1 MTMKMKK
8 IVLSMFV
15 GCMVIFG
22 CSSCTV
28 DKGHTTYYT
37 YVNQTASTITIECYY
52 GDGWVEEIVNPDD
65 LYETLTI
72 QPGDKSTV
80 KLYAMVFC
88 LPFRWLNSPDVYLLV
103 HNGQI
108 KVFDDESADDSLL
121 IMETYTLT
129 SESETV
135 RHYEYV
141 FTDDY
146 FKDGEPIE

>member
-1 MTMKMKK
+1 MKK
-8 IVLSMFV
+8 RIFFTIV
-15 GCMVIFG
+15 GCICLLNFS
-22 CSSCTV
+22 CSSSERV
-28 DKGHTTYYT
+28 HDTYYT
-37 YVNQTASTITIECYY
+37 YINNTSSAITIECYY

-135 RHYEYV
+135 RHYEYA

>member
-1 MTMKMKK
+1 MNMKK

-28 DKGHTTYYT
+28 DKGHTTYYA

-52 GDGWVEEIVNPDD
+52 GDAWVDEVVNPDE
-65 LYETLTI
+65 LYKTITIPSGESNTVHLTS
-72 QPGDKSTV
+72 DT
-80 KLYAMVFC
+80 FC
-88 LPFRWLNSPDVYLLV
+88 MPFLWLNSPDVYLLV

-108 KVFDDESADDSLL
+108 KVFDDGSADDSLL
-121 IMETYTLT
+121 MLETYTLT

>member
-1 MTMKMKK
+1 
-8 IVLSMFV
+8 
-15 GCMVIFG
+15 
-22 CSSCTV
+22 
-28 DKGHTTYYT
+28 
-37 YVNQTASTITIECYY
+37 
-52 GDGWVEEIVNPDD
+52 
-65 LYETLTI
+65 
-72 QPGDKSTV
+72 
-80 KLYAMVFC
+80 MVFC

>member
-1 MTMKMKK
+1 
-8 IVLSMFV
+8 MFV

-28 DKGHTTYYT
+28 EQVHDTYYT
-37 YVNQTASTITIECYY
+37 YINSTSSVITIECYY
-52 GDGWVEEIVNPDD
+52 GDAWVDEVVNPDE
-65 LYETLTI
+65 LYKTITIPSGESNTVHLTS
-72 QPGDKSTV
+72 DT
-80 KLYAMVFC
+80 FC
-88 LPFRWLNSPDVYLLV
+88 MPFLWLNSPDVYLLV

>member
-1 MTMKMKK
+1 MTMNMKK

-37 YVNQTASTITIECYY
+37 YVNQTASTIAIECYY
-52 GDGWVEEIVNPDD
+52 GRISDD
-65 LYETLTI
+65 EVVDPNNLYQTYTI
-72 QPGDKSTV
+72 LPGDKSSV
-80 KLYAMVFC
+80 KLYGMTFC
-88 LPFRWLNSPDVYLLV
+88 YPFDRCDYLLV
-103 HNGQI
+103 KNEKV
-108 KVFDDESADDSLL
+108 KVFDAGGDDSLL

-141 FTDDY
+141 FTEDY